1 MKGRGNSTTVTANA
15 AMRLEIN
22 HLIKTKVI
30 QEGKEITSKIKWTNG
45 AEIYIHSV
53 YTEKDQYIQLRYN
66 YSNTQTKE
74 SELLDYKIYIGK
86 VPSNLGKGF
95 NLYFYCPESAIRCKV
110 LYMAYNYSR
119 FRCKQAYNRRI
130 YYYSQTHS
138 KVYRPTGQYLHFE
151 KQLNELY
158 EKKRTNTYK
167 GKKTKRRER
176 MNRLI
181 DKKIEA
187 ERQKDKVFEKWLSS
201 YLGFKL

>member
-1 MKGRGNSTTVTANA
+1 MKGRGNSTTETTNA

-22 HLIKTKVI
+22 HLIKTKVL

-53 YTEKDQYIQLRYN
+53 YNEKDQYIQLRYN

-86 VPSNLGKGF
+86 VPSNLGKGY

-110 LYMAYNYSR
+110 LYMAYNYNR
-119 FRCKQAYNRRI
+119 FKCKQAYNRQI
-130 YYYSQTHS
+130 YYHLQTHS
-138 KVYRPTGQYLHFE
+138 KEYRATGRCFHLE
-151 KQLNELY
+151 KQLDELY
-158 EKKRTNTYK
+158 NKRRTHTYK
-167 GKKTKRRER
+167 GKKTKRAER
-176 MNRLI
+176 MSRLI

-187 ERQKDKVFEKWLSS
+187 ERQKDKDFEKWIRR
-201 YLGFKL
+201 YLGYF